1 MQLGK
6 TFLGDEGMEKVKK
19 GDLSEI
25 MNLGKQFLGEETM
38 NDIITGVADQFI
50 QMKDLKIKTSDKK
63 ENTDEKVMN
72 IHVLFYYLETH
83 FSIIKNIQIL
93 KLFTFFN
100 FRLSMIKLK
109 MNYSYQNCNLI
120 LQQKVL
126 FSKLY

>member
-63 ENTDEKVMN
+63 ENTSACASDDICFRSSCCINKCSTARRSSNSSSARVPRILRGN
-72 IHVLFYYLETH
+72 DKPVLPTM
-83 FSIIKNIQIL
+83 STI
-93 KLFTFFN
+93 
-100 FRLSMIKLK
+100 RP
-109 MNYSYQNCNLI
+109 
-120 LQQKVL
+120 
-126 FSKLY
+126 

>member
-72 IHVLFYYLETH
+72 IQVLFYYWETH

-109 MNYSYQNCNLI
+109 MNCSYQNCNLI